1 MVGTLNVNTLR
12 GRVCEVVETLSRRK
26 VDVCCIQETRYRGGN
41 CRIIKGKD
49 TRYKLYWSGNDKGTA
64 GVGVFV
70 AEEWIEKVF
79 EVQRVSDRILLVK
92 LIVGQH
98 VVTLLSVYAPQ
109 SGLSD
114 VDKDLFFD
122 QLRAV
127 TARIPRSELLIPCGD
142 LNGHVGRAGTEYREV
157 HGGMGYGRS
166 EPDVEGE
173 RILEYALAF
182 GLLLGN
188 TCFKKRDSHL
198 ITYKSGNAA
207 TQIDFILFP
216 RAMRKLVT
224 DVKVIPGEE
233 VALQHQL
240 LVCDMKFDVPPK
252 PKRKFTPR
260 LKVWKLTDPQRRN
273 HYQEVFKL
281 HVSASAGVPD
291 AATEDIWNNLKTG
304 LLKTTEE
311 VCGTTRPHRWGRE
324 TWWWNEHVGEVITA
338 KWQAFKAWK
347 TGKGTRASYY
357 AAKRI
362 ARRAVHHARQ
372 EADKEVYKNIDP
384 KSSELYRLANQLRKE
399 NADVVGDKPVKNDA
413 GEMSMSDDSKQKA
426 WLEHYQR
433 LLNAEFD
440 WDPNH
445 LSDESPVEGP
455 PIPIT
460 IDMVKKAISQMK
472 AGKAPGPSGI
482 VVEMI
487 RAAGDMGASMIRDLA
502 AAIIRDG
509 KVPSDWE
516 QSFIVSLYKGKGDAL
531 ERGNYCGLKLTE
543 QVLKVLERIV
553 DGLIRQVVSIDDSQF
568 GFVPGRG
575 TTDAIFVVRQL
586 QEKYL
591 AANKRLYMA
600 FVDLEKAFDRVP
612 RKVIWWA
619 LRKLGVDEW
628 IVHLVQGMYSNARSR
643 VRVG

>member
-1 MVGTLNVNTLR
+1 M
-12 GRVCEVVETLSRRK
+12 
-26 VDVCCIQETRYRGGN
+26 
-41 CRIIKGKD
+41 
-49 TRYKLYWSGNDKGTA
+49 
-64 GVGVFV
+64 FV

-92 LIVGQH
+92 LIVGQR

-142 LNGHVGRAGTEYREV
+142 WNGHVGRAGTEYREV

-182 GLLLGN
+182 DLLLGN

-252 PKRKFTPR
+252 PKRKFTLR

-273 HYQEVFKL
+273 HFQEVFKL
-281 HVSASAGVPD
+281 HVSASAGVPN

-311 VCGTTRPHRWGRE
+311 VCGTTRPNVGVVRPGGGMNMWERSLLPSGKLSRHGRL
-324 TWWWNEHVGEVITA
+324 V
-338 KWQAFKAWK
+338 KA
-347 TGKGTRASYY
+347 
-357 AAKRI
+357 
-362 ARRAVHHARQ
+362 
-372 EADKEVYKNIDP
+372 
-384 KSSELYRLANQLRKE
+384 
-399 NADVVGDKPVKNDA
+399 
-413 GEMSMSDDSKQKA
+413 
-426 WLEHYQR
+426 LEHHTSKP
-433 LLNAEFD
+433 NALPD
-440 WDPNH
+440 
-445 LSDESPVEGP
+445 VQC
-455 PIPIT
+455 I
-460 IDMVKKAISQMK
+460 M
-472 AGKAPGPSGI
+472 
-482 VVEMI
+482 
-487 RAAGDMGASMIRDLA
+487 LA
-502 AAIIRDG
+502 M
-509 KVPSDWE
+509 
-516 QSFIVSLYKGKGDAL
+516 
-531 ERGNYCGLKLTE
+531 KLTRRST
-543 QVLKVLERIV
+543 RI
-553 DGLIRQVVSIDDSQF
+553 LTQS
-568 GFVPGRG
+568 
-575 TTDAIFVVRQL
+575 L
-586 QEKYL
+586 QNYTAL
-591 AANKRLYMA
+591 QTS
-600 FVDLEKAFDRVP
+600 LEKRMP
-612 RKVIWWA
+612 T
-619 LRKLGVDEW
+619 
-628 IVHLVQGMYSNARSR
+628 S
-643 VRVG
+643 

>member
-1 MVGTLNVNTLR
+1 MNTLR

-92 LIVGQH
+92 LIVGQR

-142 LNGHVGRAGTEYREV
+142 WNGHVGSAGTEYREV

-182 GLLLGN
+182 DLLLGN

-198 ITYKSGNAA
+198 ITYKSDNAA

-216 RAMRKLVT
+216 RAMSKLVT

-260 LKVWKLTDPQRRN
+260 LKVWKLQTLKGEITSRR
-273 HYQEVFKL
+273 F
-281 HVSASAGVPD
+281 
-291 AATEDIWNNLKTG
+291 
-304 LLKTTEE
+304 
-311 VCGTTRPHRWGRE
+311 
-324 TWWWNEHVGEVITA
+324 
-338 KWQAFKAWK
+338 
-347 TGKGTRASYY
+347 
-357 AAKRI
+357 
-362 ARRAVHHARQ
+362 
-372 EADKEVYKNIDP
+372 
-384 KSSELYRLANQLRKE
+384 SSC
-399 NADVVGDKPVKNDA
+399 
-413 GEMSMSDDSKQKA
+413 M
-426 WLEHYQR
+426 
-433 LLNAEFD
+433 
-440 WDPNH
+440 
-445 LSDESPVEGP
+445 
-455 PIPIT
+455 
-460 IDMVKKAISQMK
+460 
-472 AGKAPGPSGI
+472 
-482 VVEMI
+482 
-487 RAAGDMGASMIRDLA
+487 
-502 AAIIRDG
+502 
-509 KVPSDWE
+509 
-516 QSFIVSLYKGKGDAL
+516 
-531 ERGNYCGLKLTE
+531 
-543 QVLKVLERIV
+543 
-553 DGLIRQVVSIDDSQF
+553 
-568 GFVPGRG
+568 
-575 TTDAIFVVRQL
+575 
-586 QEKYL
+586 
-591 AANKRLYMA
+591 
-600 FVDLEKAFDRVP
+600 
-612 RKVIWWA
+612 
-619 LRKLGVDEW
+619 
-628 IVHLVQGMYSNARSR
+628 
-643 VRVG
+643 